1 MAKQRYYLDTRVL
14 TAFFFAAMP
23 FVAFGSFIVVNQAR
37 NQLRESVGTSL
48 EQRAVQTKLALEQYV
63 GEQVVHLRVLA
74 MDPDVQKALAAPAR
88 PCPRPT
94 SRQMEQAWAT
104 GKDAKLNASL
114 LETPARGAPQAAHG
128 SSAPRSSRSSSS
140 TPRAASWP
148 PPAGAAAS
156 STARAT
162 GSRTSRPRRA
172 ARGPRG
178 RALRTGRDRPSTSS
192 RSPSPCAPR
201 RTSRLGALRALL
213 DAADLYTVLAP
224 VRIGRTG
231 HAALIRSTDGLVLAS
246 DESERIL
253 KVPLPG
259 FDALRNAVEGFPLA
273 ESGQELFGR
282 ARLHRGFWTIPEV
295 KAKDEAGRDV
305 VIEPSRIVGFS
316 PIDQIPDVNW
326 MVTVEQDRSEALAPI
341 ESVTRYLWVHFIGV
355 FATVILLALYFSFK
369 LERPVMQEDL
379 HLHEEHVPAGLK
391 KSVEELTSRKRAR

>member
-63 GEQVVHLRVLA
+63 SDQVVQLRLLA
-74 MDPDVQKALAAPAR
+74 MDPEVQKALAAP
-88 PCPRPT
+88 PRAVPEAEV
-94 SRQMEQAWAT
+94 RQMELAWAS
-104 GKDAKLNASL
+104 GKDAKLNASILDTAAAARLKPATLVRPAIKQIQLVDTGGRVVAASGRGGRLFYGESAWFKDLASQEGAAELHVGELFRPAGSTINL
-114 LETPARGAPQAAHG
+114 LEIAYPVR
-128 SSAPRSSRSSSS
+128 
-140 TPRAASWP
+140 
-148 PPAGAAAS
+148 
-156 STARAT
+156 TAEDV
-162 GSRTSRPRRA
+162 P
-172 ARGPRG
+172 
-178 RALRTGRDRPSTSS
+178 
-192 RSPSPCAPR
+192 
-201 RTSRLGALRALL
+201 LGAVRALL

-231 HAALIRSTDGLVLAS
+231 HAALIRSTDGLILAS

-253 KVPLPG
+253 KMPLPG

-273 ESGQELFGR
+273 EPGQEIFGR
-282 ARLHRGFWTIPEV
+282 ARLRRGYWTIPDV

-305 VIEPSRIVGFS
+305 LVEPARIVGFS
-316 PIDQIPDVNW
+316 PIDQIPDVKW
-326 MVTVEQDRSEALAPI
+326 LVTVEQARAEALAPI

-369 LERPVMQEDL
+369 LEQPVMDEQL
-379 HLHEEHVPAGLK
+379 HLHEEHLPAGMK
-391 KSVEELTSRKRAR
+391 KAVEE